1 MEHCVLQENFK
12 RLMELTTNAQ
22 SAYMEMISM
31 LEKDGGQ
38 SGGGGGQAGGTGA
51 SNASVPFPLFHYGH
65 SRTPSACSAISF
77 TSSILSEP
85 ISENYPHS
93 EPETDSR
100 GYEIVR
106 SAAVNPSGAGVGGGA
121 VGGAQHDDGGSEARS
136 ESTAS
141 SSVSHQAGDGKVTVV
156 ESLDYEADTEE
167 DCVRRRRKKS
177 SSGSPAR
184 AEVSLNGFHD
194 DGNDTAVECVDDDD
208 DEDEDESKEAGGEDT
223 VQDLP
228 HIDSIHSSVV
238 DLSAEILSQHSSKT
252 LDQNAE
258 VMSQHSSK
266 TLEGGAGG
274 GGTGG
279 RVTPDRSSATRGG
292 GGMGSAPDLRD
303 SCSGGG
309 GGSTTPRDSQKKMD
323 KERIESWVAET
334 QKQISMNGITPSAS
348 DVEEV
353 NEEEIEED
361 ADEQDKDAGLDFSQS
376 PALCEKIS
384 SPAADSNSN
393 NLATLSTTDTGLIDV
408 AR

>member
-1 MEHCVLQENFK
+1 
-12 RLMELTTNAQ
+12 MELTRNAQ

-38 SGGGGGQAGGTGA
+38 PGQSTALATTT
-51 SNASVPFPLFHYGH
+51 NQSVTFPLFTHYGH

-100 GYEIVR
+100 GYEIVKATPATGV
-106 SAAVNPSGAGVGGGA
+106 SGMAVNQQPERS
-121 VGGAQHDDGGSEARS
+121 HDDVSEPRS
-136 ESTAS
+136 ESTNS
-141 SSVSHQAGDGKVTVV
+141 SNLSHIDGKVTIV

-167 DCVRRRRKKS
+167 DFERRKKN
-177 SSGSPAR
+177 SPGR

-194 DGNDTAVECVDDDD
+194 EGNDTVVECDDD
-208 DEDEDESKEAGGEDT
+208 DENEAAVGGEDT
-223 VQDLP
+223 VQELP
-228 HIDSIHSSVV
+228 HIDSIHSSNV

-258 VMSQHSSK
+258 VMSTHSSK
-266 TLEGGAGG
+266 TIEGAAGG
-274 GGTGG
+274 GGGGGG
-279 RVTPDRSSATRGG
+279 RVTPDRTSSTRN
-292 GGMGSAPDLRD
+292 MGSAPDLRE
-303 SCSGGG
+303 
-309 GGSTTPRDSQKKMD
+309 STGNSTPRENQTKMD
-323 KERIESWVAET
+323 KERLEAWVAET
-334 QKQISMNGITPSAS
+334 QNQIENLSINGIASS

-361 ADEQDKDAGLDFSQS
+361 SNEQDKDAGLDFTKS
-376 PALCEKIS
+376 PVLCEKLS
-384 SPAADSNSN
+384 SPSADSNSN
-393 NLATLSTTDTGLIDV
+393 NLSTLSGTDSGLIDV